1 MFLKRLE
8 TVGFKSF
15 AERVTV
21 DFVPGVTAVVG
32 PNGSGKSNITD
43 AIRWVL
49 GEQSAKSLR
58 GGKMQDVIFSGSD
71 SRNALNFAEVS
82 LVLDNEDHALPIDY
96 QEVSVTRRVYRSGE
110 SEFYI
115 NKQTCRLKDIIDL
128 FMDSGLGR
136 EAFSIISQGKVEEI
150 LSSKA
155 EERRS
160 IFEEA
165 AGVLKYKQRKQKA
178 EYKLAETQEN
188 LHRVEDI
195 IYEIE
200 NQLEPLKEQASVAKD
215 YLEKKEELEHHE
227 VSLLVAEIES
237 LHGQWESLKEEL
249 QKQKD
254 QEVQLNTK
262 IQNEEAKVEDERGH
276 IQALDDS
283 IEELQESLLVL
294 TQELENLEGKK
305 ELLSERNKHYAQNR
319 SKLEE
324 DLEQQRVRKT
334 ELEEQH
340 NQESSRLSENEQT
353 RNETNEKLKEIKQK
367 LEASQ
372 ENNEEKIEE
381 LKSEYIEQLNSQAA
395 KRNEKQSV
403 GQQLEQIELKKT
415 RLQDKFKNLLEERTG
430 LHEQKTTIE
439 TEVQNAIEE
448 RQELEQQLQRIN
460 TELEHEEEDFQ
471 EQQSKL
477 YQGYQHLEKLKSK
490 KEMLE
495 DMKEDFAG
503 FFHGVKAVLKAREN
517 GNLEGVHGAIAELI
531 DIPSEYVTGI
541 ETALGAQAQHVV
553 MDNESQARGAI
564 NWLKKTNNGRATFL
578 PLPSIQSKFIPQDRL
593 SVAKKHEGFV
603 GVAADLIEFDTSY
616 EKVIRHLLGNIII
629 TKTLKDANDIANS
642 TGRRF
647 RIVTLEGDV
656 VNPGGSMTGGA
667 QKNNKQ
673 SVFTREKELQEL
685 QTKLQDFETRTE
697 QYEQRVKKLKEEIQE
712 KQQKRSELQEKVEHA
727 RYKEQESK
735 GRLREVE
742 LQKKNANEHLQLYD
756 QDKAQYDEDQKQLQ
770 EKSQSLKEELESVEQ
785 SLQSIQSSIDELS
798 AQQHSQKTSQEHLQ
812 QELNALQVKLAEQD
826 AQVQNQKEKTK
837 NVQEQL
843 DTLNASIS
851 RYEEDL
857 QNLDDINNST
867 ESPEELDAQIEEK
880 RKQKESNTELIR
892 ARREN
897 RSQRSQSIEDI
908 EHELKEIKRQHHSL
922 TQEIQDKEVKANRLD
937 VELENRLEQLR
948 AEYMLTFEK
957 ARATYPKTEDMEEA
971 QKRVKLIK
979 RAIEDLGNVN
989 IGAIEEYDRI
999 QERHSFLTD
1008 QQNDLLEAKS
1018 TLFDVISEMDGE
1030 MQRRFE
1036 HTFSQIREEFTVVFK
1051 ELFGGGNADLRMTDP
1066 NNILETGID
1075 IVAQPPG
1082 KKLQHLGL
1090 LSGGERALTAIAL
1103 LFAILRVRPVPFCVL
1118 DEVEAALDEAN
1129 VNRFAQFLKEFSKDT
1144 QFIVI
1149 THRKGTMEEADVLY
1163 GVTMQESGVSKLVS
1177 VRLEETKE
1185 LVHGT

>member
-15 AERVTV
+15 AERITV

-58 GGKMQDVIFSGSD
+58 GGKMQDIIFSGSD
-71 SRNALNFAEVS
+71 SRNALNFAEVT

-165 AGVLKYKQRKQKA
+165 AGVLKYKQRKEKA

-200 NQLEPLKEQASVAKD
+200 NQLEPLKEQAAVAKD

-237 LHGQWESLKEEL
+237 LHGQWEELKEEL
-249 QKQKD
+249 DKQKD
-254 QEVQLNTK
+254 QEVQLNTT
-262 IQNEEAKVEDERGH
+262 IQNEEAKVEDERGQ

-283 IEELQESLLVL
+283 IEELQESLLIL

-319 SKLEE
+319 TKLEE
-324 DLEQQRVRKT
+324 DLQQQRTRKS
-334 ELEEQH
+334 ELSEQY
-340 NQESSRLSENEQT
+340 NKESDRLSQVEEA
-353 RNETNEKLKEIKQK
+353 RKETNEKLKDVKKK

-403 GQQLEQIELKKT
+403 AQQLEQIELKKT
-415 RLQDKFKNLLEERTG
+415 RLQDKFKSLLEERTG
-430 LHEQKTTIE
+430 LQEQKSTIE
-439 TEVQNAIEE
+439 QEVEVIKQE
-448 RQELEQQLQRIN
+448 RDDLEQKLQRVH
-460 TELEHEEEDFQ
+460 TEIEHEEADFQ
-471 EQQSKL
+471 EQQTKL
-477 YQGYQHLEKLKSK
+477 YQGYQHIEKLKSK

-517 GNLEGVHGAIAELI
+517 QNLEGIHGAVAELI
-531 DIPSEYVTGI
+531 DIPNDYVTAI

-553 MDNESQARGAI
+553 VDNESQARGAI

-578 PLPSIQSKFIPQDRL
+578 PLPSIQSKYIPQDRL
-593 SVAKKHEGFV
+593 SVVKGHQGFV
-603 GVAADLIEFDTSY
+603 GIAADLIQFNSSY
-616 EKVIRHLLGNIII
+616 DKVIRHLLGNIII
-629 TKTLKDANDIANS
+629 TQSLKDANEIANA

-673 SVFTREKELQEL
+673 SVFTREKELQDL
-685 QTKLQDFETRTE
+685 QNKLADFETKT
-697 QYEQRVKKLKEEIQE
+697 QSYEERVKNQKETIQE
-712 KQQKRSELQEKVEHA
+712 KQQERNNLQEQVEQA
-727 RYKEQESK
+727 RYKEQDSK
-735 GRLREVE
+735 SRLREIE
-742 LQKKNANEHLQLYD
+742 LQEKNANEHLKLYD
-756 QDKAQYDEDQKQLQ
+756 QDKAQYDHDLAELQ
-770 EKSQSLKEELESVEQ
+770 SKSQSLKEELESIEHK
-785 SLQSIQSSIDELS
+785 LQSIQTKIDELS
-798 AQQHSQKTSQEHLQ
+798 AQHHSQKTSQEHLQ
-812 QELNALQVKLAEQD
+812 QDLNNLQVKLAEQE
-826 AQVQNQKEKTK
+826 AQVQNQKEKTSS
-837 NVQEQL
+837 VQEQL
-843 DTLNASIS
+843 EELNNSIS

-857 QNLDDINNST
+857 NNLDDLNNSS

-880 RKQKESNTELIR
+880 RKQKENNTELIR
-892 ARREN
+892 TRRESRN
-897 RSQRSQSIEDI
+897 QRSQSIQDI
-908 EHELKEIKRQHHSL
+908 EHELKEMKRQHHSI
-922 TQEIQDKEVKANRLD
+922 TQELQDKEVKANRLD

-948 AEYMLTFEK
+948 AEYMLTYEK
-957 ARATYPKTEDMEEA
+957 ASATYPKTENMEEA

-979 RAIEDLGNVN
+979 RAIEDLGTVN

-999 QERHSFLTD
+999 QERHAFLTD

-1036 HTFSQIREEFTVVFK
+1036 HTFTQIREEFTVVFK